1 MTPTIALGMAH
12 PAPSS
17 GANPNG
23 AINGAALD
31 VGRLSMRGYPDP
43 LFHVVEQHCEH
54 DEEDQDP
61 ETNSLSLG
69 KVRFSRP
76 AQEGGNVLGVIFQ
89 SRLRAV
95 LVSDSAIGDW
105 LRHRN
110 LVAGIVQ
117 IPLQVIGLRIAG

>member
-1 MTPTIALGMAH
+1 
-12 PAPSS
+12 
-17 GANPNG
+17 
-23 AINGAALD
+23 
-31 VGRLSMRGYPDP
+31 
-43 LFHVVEQHCEH
+43 
-54 DEEDQDP
+54 EEDQDP

-76 AQEGGNVLGVIFQ
+76 TQEGGNVLGVIFQ

-117 IPLQVIGLRIAG
+117 IPLQVIGLRIAGQDPVDVIGAHLLIFEARQRVDDEPWKAALEL